1 MGVLTVYL
9 DKIEHLIDSDGL
21 GKSDPYVKF
30 QLEQDNY
37 VLDKNFGKKESTHK
51 RNDCSPVYGETFEW
65 EIPSLDNMVLWIR
78 VMDDDIGRD
87 EQIGAGKVS
96 LEHMGI
102 TAEPKDVEIVVDK
115 KSPKGSICNPFKLL
129 CACCCSLFKH
139 NATLHLKISY
149 KDE

>member
-1 MGVLTVYL
+1 MGVLTVFL
-9 DKIEHLIDSDGL
+9 DKVENLIDNDRL

-65 EIPSLDNMVLWIR
+65 EVPSLNNMVLWIR

-87 EQIGAGKVS
+87 EQIGAGKVN
-96 LEHMGI
+96 LEHSGI
-102 TAEPKDVEIVVDK
+102 TASPKEVDIVVDK
-115 KSPKGSICNPFKLL
+115 KSPEGSICNPCKLL
-129 CACCCSLFKH
+129 CACCTSLCKKS
-139 NATLHLKISY
+139 ATIHLKISY
-149 KDE
+149 AE